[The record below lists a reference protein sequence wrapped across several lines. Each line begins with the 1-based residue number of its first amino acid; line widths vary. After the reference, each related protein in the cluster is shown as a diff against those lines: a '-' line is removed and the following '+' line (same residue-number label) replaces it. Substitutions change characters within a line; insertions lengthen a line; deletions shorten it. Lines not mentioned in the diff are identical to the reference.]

1 MNRRATRAREF
12 YGYALIAGIS
22 ITEARR
28 LQPGWIIDMYRLRT
42 DYDARMNYGKSILS
56 GHIGSVGCKMPMKKG
71 K

>member
-28 LQPGWIIDMYRLRT
+28 MQPGWIKDMYRIRA
-42 DYDARMNYGKSILS
+42 DYDTRMNYGKGIL
-56 GHIGSVGCKMPMKKG
+56 GALTGG
-71 K
+71 KRKRS

>member
-28 LQPGWIIDMYRLRT
+28 LQPGWIIDMYRLRA
-42 DYDARMNYGKSILS
+42 DYDARMNYGQSLLK
-56 GHIGSVGCKMPMKKG
+56 GSAGGKKR